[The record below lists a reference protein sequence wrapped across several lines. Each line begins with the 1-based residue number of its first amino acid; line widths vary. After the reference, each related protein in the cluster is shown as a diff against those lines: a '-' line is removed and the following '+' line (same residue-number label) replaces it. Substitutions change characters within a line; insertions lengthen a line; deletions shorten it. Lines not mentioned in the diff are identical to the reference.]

1 MATAE
6 ERVTKVTAEVLN
18 LDPGEVK
25 PEQAF
30 TTDLGA
36 DSVQSVE
43 LVAMYEEEFGIEM
56 DEDEALSVQT
66 VSDAVKY
73 IVSVCRDQGVD
84 VEE

>member
-6 ERVTKVTAEVLN
+6 ERVKKVTAEVLN
-18 LDPGEVK
+18 LDIDEIK
-25 PEQAF
+25 LESEF

-56 DEDEALSVQT
+56 DEDEALSVLS
-66 VSDAVKY
+66 VGDATKY
-73 IVSVCRDQGVD
+73 IVSVCRAQGVE